1 MVRGGGSLRNSVV
14 AVDLRSA
21 VGTEMPA
28 LVDVLAE
35 LVRIPSVSAPGYGPE
50 GVARS
55 ALHVG
60 DLLSAEGFRV
70 ALIGDESRPSVI
82 GDLPASAGAPTVL
95 LYAHHDVQP
104 PGPAA
109 AWGRDPFEPEVVGD
123 RLIGRGASDDKAGIV
138 VHLGAVRVLRD
149 ELGVGVRILVDGEE
163 EVGSPGLL
171 ALLADHPERLAA
183 DVFVVADSENR
194 AVGRPALTTS
204 LRGLVA
210 CLVEVRTAA
219 EPAHSGLFGGP
230 VPDALTALVRLLATL
245 HGDDGS
251 VAVAGLV
258 SGEAADVDVP
268 EDGIRRQLG
277 LPPGLALLGSGSIA
291 SRLWTKPALSVL
303 AVDAPRVEEAINQ
316 IVPVARAKI
325 SLRIAPGQDPEEAM
339 NALRRHLVSRAPW
352 GADVRVV
359 HLEQARGV
367 AVDPSLPAFAV
378 WERSLGEAFG
388 VPPARTG
395 VGGGIPVVAALA
407 AAFPGRP
414 LVLTGVADPGS
425 RIHAP
430 GEGQHLGD
438 LERAVLAEALA
449 LRALG
454 GNGGNGD
461 PGTIAP

>member
-1 MVRGGGSLRNSVV
+1 MVRAGGRLGNSVV

-21 VGTEMPA
+21 VAAEMPA
-28 LVDVLAE
+28 LVDALAE
-35 LVRIPSVSAPGYGPE
+35 LVRIPSVSAPGYDPE

-55 ALHVG
+55 ATRVA
-60 DLLSAEGFRV
+60 DLLSAEGLGV
-70 ALIGDESRPSVI
+70 ALVGDETRPSVI
-82 GDLPASAGAPTVL
+82 GELPGPAGAPTVL

-104 PGPAA
+104 PGPVD

-123 RLIGRGASDDKAGIV
+123 RLIGRGASDDKAGV
-138 VHLGAVRVLRD
+138 VAHLGAVRVLRD
-149 ELGVGVRILVDGEE
+149 ELGVGLRVLVDGEE

-171 ALLADHPERLAA
+171 ALLADDPERLAA
-183 DVFVVADSENR
+183 DVFVVADSENLG
-194 AVGRPALTTS
+194 VGRPALTTS
-204 LRGLVA
+204 LRGLAA

-230 VPDALTALVRLLATL
+230 VPDALTALARLLSTL
-245 HGDDGS
+245 HADDGS

-258 SGEAADVDVP
+258 SGEAADVDIP

-277 LPPGLALLGSGSIA
+277 LPPGLSLLGSGSIA
-291 SRLWTKPALSVL
+291 SRLWTRPAVSVL

-316 IVPVARAKI
+316 LVPVARAKV
-325 SLRIAPGQDPEEAM
+325 SLRTAPGQDPGEAM
-339 NALRRHLVSRAPW
+339 SALRRHLLTHAPW

-388 VPPARTG
+388 APPARTG
-395 VGGGIPVVAALA
+395 VGGGIPLVAALA
-407 AAFPGRP
+407 DAFPGRP
-414 LVLTGVADPGS
+414 LILTGVADPGS

-449 LRALG
+449 LRELG
-454 GNGGNGD
+454 GGNGD
-461 PGTIAP
+461 PGTIGP